1 MGHAVDQNL
10 LSLVQQN
17 VKELIKKYKKT
28 ETEQTAIQASL
39 AKLGKEQIEMQTT
52 VGTLQD
58 QQSSTLE
65 AVQQWQDQQKK
76 ENKTTLERLVSV
88 ERTLSEELL
97 TRVKGVEEDLAG
109 VKTRVEHLEDDDRSG
124 C

>member
-10 LSLVQQN
+10 LSLVQQDL
-17 VKELIKKYKKT
+17 KELIKKCKKT

-39 AKLGKEQIEMQTT
+39 AELGKEQIEMQTT

-88 ERTLSEELL
+88 ERTFSEELL